1 MKKKKSNW
9 NDLKRNSSRNSRGM
23 NLWGIILT
31 ILLLAATI
39 IFIASSYRKSR
50 QEQQTLS
57 QKNQEHWE
65 ERVKIKNAQRERLKN
80 YTVYDKLQ
88 KEETVRAF
96 VMGDEIAAQRGK
108 EFSNTGW
115 WDLLESN
122 WKREYKVK
130 VEKVDNTAF
139 GTNVFQWLYAYQQM
153 DEDAREYDI
162 AFISLGYNDQQEMT
176 AKQFGQC
183 YEALIRQMKED
194 NPKCEIVL
202 IIANCISDASFREK
216 IKALSDY
223 YDLVCLDMVKGFKK
237 SALSESE
244 LTNDGFYPNNDGYR
258 EYYDNIHKLLRDNM
272 EKEKEIKDT
281 LPSQRLNKGSGQFEE
296 LELLPL
302 AEMEKESDT
311 TYSYE
316 TDAELVGVSYM
327 TESDYGG
334 TFTTYLNGKKVQDY
348 KTDSFESSDQAGII
362 GNSLKGTNSVK
373 LKVAEKDTGFVT
385 IYGLIVSK

>member
-1 MKKKKSNW
+1 MKTHKSNW
-9 NDLKRNSSRNSRGM
+9 QDLKRNSMHDKSVAKRM
-23 NLWGIILT
+23 GIVLTVILV
-31 ILLLAATI
+31 AATVVFI
-39 IFIASSYRKSR
+39 IGAGWKSKE
-50 QEQQTLS
+50 EQQVLS
-57 QKNQEHWE
+57 QKNKEHWE
-65 ERVKIKNAQRERLKN
+65 ERIKVKNDQRERLRN

-88 KEETVRAF
+88 KEETIRAL

-130 VEKVDNTAF
+130 VQKLDHTAY
-139 GTNVFQWLYAYQQM
+139 GTNVFQWLYAYQEM
-153 DEDAREYDI
+153 DDDAKEYDI
-162 AFISLGYNDQQEMT
+162 AFLSLGYNDQQELT

-183 YEALIRQMKED
+183 YETLIRQMKED

-202 IIANCISDASFREK
+202 MIPNCMKKSEFISQ
-216 IKALSDY
+216 IKDLSKY
-223 YDLVCLDMVKGFKK
+223 YNLVCLDMVKGFKK

-258 EYYDNIHKLLRDNM
+258 EYYDGIHQLLKDNM
-272 EKEKEIKDT
+272 ENEKEIKDV
-281 LPSQRLNKGSGQFEE
+281 LPSDRLNKGSGQFEQ
-296 LELLPL
+296 LKLIPL
-302 AEMEKESDT
+302 SEMEEESDT

-316 TDAELVGVSYM
+316 VTSEVVGVSYM

-334 TFTTYLNGKKVQDY
+334 TFTTYLNGKKVRDY
-348 KTDSFESSDQAGII
+348 KTDSFDSNDQAGII
-362 GNSLKGTNSVK
+362 GSSLKGSNSVK

-385 IYGLIVSK
+385 IYGLIVSE